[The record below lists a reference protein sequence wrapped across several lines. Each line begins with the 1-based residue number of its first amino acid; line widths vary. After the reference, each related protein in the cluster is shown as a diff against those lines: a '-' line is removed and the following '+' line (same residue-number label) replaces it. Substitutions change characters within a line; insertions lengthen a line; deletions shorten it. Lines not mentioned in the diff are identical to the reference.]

1 MSHKP
6 LGEGMSPA
14 DIAYKNS
21 HPLVLTNG
29 NTLRPATPRVTQA
42 DDETILKTDTQYRA
56 ATFIETYTGRAF
68 WPLAPTEDALSVID
82 IAHALSNQCRYSGH
96 VQFFYSVAQHCCLL
110 AAWLSN
116 HGGTPLE
123 CLQILMHDAPEAYL
137 VDIPRPVKQYMPQ
150 YRVWD
155 HGINDVIRKW
165 MGWQDLPILPI
176 QDELD
181 SRIIVDERAA
191 LMSRS
196 GLDWGHH
203 LEPVGVDITPWTP
216 EEAERTFLVLYAAYS
231 KEVYGSH
238 QYINYAW
245 GRIPGVSVWSDDKTA
260 LDVMEVDVRGRVG
273 RIKLR
278 DNEGILVRDTTGGV
292 FPRPKWK
299 WMHGEFKIT
308 ERG

>member
-1 MSHKP
+1 MIFKGK
-6 LGEGMSPA
+6 LAMTDGGMTPT
-14 DIAYKNS
+14 DIEYKS
-21 HPLVLTNG
+21 FDPST
-29 NTLRPATPRVTQA
+29 VTQA
-42 DDETILKTDTQYRA
+42 DDAKILKTDTQYKA

-68 WPLAPTEDALSVID
+68 WPLEPTKDALSVID

-110 AAWLSN
+110 SQWLASN
-116 HGGTPLE
+116 GGTPLE

-155 HGINDVIRKW
+155 HDINDVIRDW
-165 MGWQDLPILPI
+165 MGWKDLPIPAM

-181 SRIIVDERAA
+181 SRVIVDERAA

-203 LEPVGVDITPWTP
+203 LTALGIEITPWTP
-216 EEAERTFLVLYAAYS
+216 EQAERAFLSIYASLAR
-231 KEVYGSH
+231 EVYGSV
-238 QYINYAW
+238 QYVNYSWKKVPPIA
-245 GRIPGVSVWSDDKTA
+245 VSSDVADV
-260 LDVMEVDVRGRVG
+260 LDVMEVDVRGQVG
-273 RIKLR
+273 RIRLR
-278 DNEGILVRDTTGGV
+278 DNEGIQVRDTTGGT
-292 FPRPKWK
+292 FPRSQWK
-299 WMHGEFKIT
+299 WVHGKFEIT

>member
-1 MSHKP
+1 MSPKAI
-6 LGEGMSPA
+6 GEGMSPV
-14 DIAYKNS
+14 DVSYKDFNPS
-21 HPLVLTNG
+21 NI
-29 NTLRPATPRVTQA
+29 TQA
-42 DDETILKTDTQYRA
+42 DDAVILKTDTVYRA

-68 WPLAPTEDALSVID
+68 WPLHPTMDALSVID

-110 AAWLSN
+110 ASWLAN
-116 HGGTPLE
+116 HGGSPLE

-155 HGINDVIRKW
+155 HAINDVIREW
-165 MGWQDLPILPI
+165 MGWKDLPILPI

-203 LEPVGVDITPWTP
+203 LEPVGIDIVPWTP
-216 EEAERTFLVLYAAYS
+216 AEAEKQFLMMYAAYS
-231 KEVYGSH
+231 QEVYGSY
-238 QYINYAW
+238 QYINYTWNLPVTILHEAN
-245 GRIPGVSVWSDDKTA
+245 SDVLQS
-260 LDVMEVDVRGRVG
+260 LDVMEVDVKGRVG
-273 RIKLR
+273 RVRLR
-278 DNEGILVRDTTGGV
+278 DDEGILVRDTTGGV
-292 FPRPKWK
+292 FPRPQWK
-299 WMHGEFKIT
+299 WVHGDFKIT